1 MFYCIVL
8 TIIFHLTI
16 VNRIVVDGNKAT
28 VSHMA
33 DQKQMLTL
41 FVSFRTTSYCHII
54 INVDI
59 ISWHI
64 LTWIFNTQF
73 IIPTSRMVG
82 NIQYLLYINHWWN
95 VRDDPFFNDTTFW
108 YTMDYVLPIFSVEA
122 CSKHDKSSMKSIE
135 RAI

>member
-8 TIIFHLTI
+8 TIIFQLTI
-16 VNRIVVDGNKAT
+16 VNRIVADGNKAM

-41 FVSFRTTSYCHII
+41 FVSFRTTSYRHII
-54 INVDI
+54 IKVDI

-73 IIPTSRMVG
+73 IIPTSRMFG
-82 NIQYLLYINHWWN
+82 NIQLLLYINHWWN
-95 VRDDPFFNDTTFW
+95 MRDIIW
-108 YTMDYVLPIFSVEA
+108 YFLQWDNLLIYHGLRITYIFSG
-122 CSKHDKSSMKSIE
+122 SIHVLKTW
-135 RAI
+135 

>member
-95 VRDDPFFNDTTFW
+95 VRDIIWSFFQWDNLLIYHGLRIT
-108 YTMDYVLPIFSVEA
+108 YIFSG
-122 CSKHDKSSMKSIE
+122 SMLKTW
-135 RAI
+135 

>member
-8 TIIFHLTI
+8 TIIFQLTI
-16 VNRIVVDGNKAT
+16 VNRIVVDGNKAM

-41 FVSFRTTSYCHII
+41 FVSFRTTSYRHII
-54 INVDI
+54 IKVDI

-73 IIPTSRMVG
+73 IIHTSRMVG
-82 NIQYLLYINHWWN
+82 NIQYLLYINHWCN
-95 VRDDPFFNDTTFW
+95 MRDIIWYFFQWDNLLIYHGLRIT
-108 YTMDYVLPIFSVEA
+108 YIFSG
-122 CSKHDKSSMKSIE
+122 SIHVLKTW
-135 RAI
+135 